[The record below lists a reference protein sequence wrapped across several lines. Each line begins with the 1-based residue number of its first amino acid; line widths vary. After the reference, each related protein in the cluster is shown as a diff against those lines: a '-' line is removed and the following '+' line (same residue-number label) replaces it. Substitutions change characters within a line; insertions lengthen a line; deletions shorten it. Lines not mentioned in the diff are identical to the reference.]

1 MIITIKINTE
11 ECTHVYAYNEDKS
24 IELEYIDREP
34 DELYLEEVINDFL
47 T

>member
-1 MIITIKINTE
+1 MIITIKIDTE
-11 ECTHVYAYNEDKS
+11 DRTHAYAYNDDKS

-34 DELYLEEVINDFL
+34 DELYLEEIINDFL